1 MEAAT
6 RCADLSLLPPVL
18 AVAAGPPPPSWPLH
32 TFPPLPEEPQ
42 VPARCSTPPPG
53 PSVESHHRPLPP
65 PFPALDLRRHLRLA
79 AAGRG
84 ARTSPE
90 CLGEGEL
97 PTSRVALGPLL
108 SSSPPFSRR
117 QFFRAPVRRG
127 CPAPGTCAGVGEEGT
142 WYGASGSRLRSEPRA
157 SSRGEAGGWKR
168 GARRN

>member
-108 SSSPPFSRR
+108 SSSPPLFPATVLPCTCEERLP
-117 QFFRAPVRRG
+117 RAWNLRG
-127 CPAPGTCAGVGEEGT
+127 CGGGGNLVRGLRLPPALGTP
-142 WYGASGSRLRSEPRA
+142 RLEPRG
-157 SSRGEAGGWKR
+157 SGWLEAGCS
-168 GARRN
+168 